1 MQRVTIIFGLLMVF
15 SFSACGGT
23 MKQYEKSEVAIISVD
38 RSSAGETQ
46 VTYQPILDSMYYCP
60 GANVRQEGGRQK
72 VSFVRCQI
80 DRTCPV
86 DVIAEKLGRGQL
98 RVAIPI
104 AAEEIDVVFRD
115 GEMQLRVPGT

>member
-1 MQRVTIIFGLLMVF
+1 
-15 SFSACGGT
+15 

-80 DRTCPV
+80 DRACPV